1 MASKTGASDLSHYR
15 DREGVAE
22 VAGPPSILTES
33 IRFINIIV
41 MLDVDHREVAASG
54 ALAPAGRPWSRR
66 PPSVPPW
73 KLLRLARAHAARVRS
88 WAQQSDLPLGERR
101 YELLR
106 RTADFELWLIHWPTD
121 RGLVLHDHGG
131 SAGAFH
137 VVAGA
142 LDETSTALGG
152 GTLRLERLFR
162 PAGKAFGPSY
172 VHSVV
177 NSERAAAT
185 SVHAYSPPLTSMGF
199 YQSTPRGLVLSRVET
214 HWEGA
219 P

>member
-1 MASKTGASDLSHYR
+1 VK
-15 DREGVAE
+15 
-22 VAGPPSILTES
+22 
-33 IRFINIIV
+33 
-41 MLDVDHREVAASG
+41 
-54 ALAPAGRPWSRR
+54 
-66 PPSVPPW
+66 
-73 KLLRLARAHAARVRS
+73 S
-88 WAQQSDLPLGERR
+88 WAQLSDLPLEVRK
-101 YELLR
+101 YELLE
-106 RTADFELWLIHWPTD
+106 RTAELELWLIHWPTD
-121 RGLVLHDHGG
+121 GGLVLHDHGG

-142 LDETSTALGG
+142 LDETSTALGRR
-152 GTLRLERLFR
+152 TLRLERLFQT
-162 PAGKAFGPSY
+162 AGKSFGPSY

-214 HWEGA
+214 RWEGA

>member
-1 MASKTGASDLSHYR
+1 
-15 DREGVAE
+15 
-22 VAGPPSILTES
+22 
-33 IRFINIIV
+33 
-41 MLDVDHREVAASG
+41 
-54 ALAPAGRPWSRR
+54 LAP
-66 PPSVPPW
+66 
-73 KLLRLARAHAARVRS
+73 
-88 WAQQSDLPLGERR
+88 QSELPFGERT
-101 YELLR
+101 YELLE
-106 RTADFELWLIHWPTD
+106 RTTDVELWLIHWPTGG
-121 RGLVLHDHGG
+121 GLVLHDHGG

-142 LDETSTALGG
+142 LDETSTAFGG
-152 GTLRLERLFR
+152 RTLRLARLFCNQ
-162 PAGKAFGPSY
+162 GKSFGPSY

-199 YQSTPRGLVLSRVET
+199 YQSTVGGLVLSRVET

>member
-1 MASKTGASDLSHYR
+1 M
-15 DREGVAE
+15 
-22 VAGPPSILTES
+22 ES
-33 IRFINIIV
+33 VNIIE
-41 MLDVDHREVAASG
+41 MLGTDHGEVAASG
-54 ALAPAGRPWSRR
+54 VRPPAGRSWARR
-66 PPSVPPW
+66 PPTVPPW
-73 KLLRLARAHAARVRS
+73 KLLDLARAHGPRVRS
-88 WAQQSDLPLGERR
+88 WAQQSDLPLEERR
-101 YELLR
+101 YELLE

-137 VVAGA
+137 VLAGS

-152 GTLRLERLFR
+152 RTLRLERLFR
-162 PAGKAFGPSY
+162 SEGRSFGPSY

-199 YQSTPRGLVLSRVET
+199 YQSTPRGLFLSRVET
-214 HWEGA
+214 NWQGA